1 MMDLTDDFDKRMG
14 LFDAEFKREIKE
26 MRLEFKEAYQIKD
39 IEKMEKDHESYM
51 EKKKK
56 DHERHME
63 KTKKYI
69 ERTDE
74 IGRNKYNRRFL
85 GLNKYGNAIHP
96 RYMKNEKYHE
106 SNKKKEPKHI
116 PTSELILP
124 KSEPTLEPTSEPTLP
139 KKKSSKYTKLGIISL
154 GSILFYFAYKVIIIV
169 LK

>member
-1 MMDLTDDFDKRMG
+1 MVQTDDFDKRMG

-26 MRLEFKEAYQIKD
+26 MRLEIKEAYQIKD
-39 IEKMEKDHESYM
+39 IEKME
-51 EKKKK
+51 K

-116 PTSELILP
+116 PTSELTLP
-124 KSEPTLEPTSEPTLP
+124 KSEPTSEPTLP
-139 KKKSSKYTKLGIISL
+139 KKKSSKYTKLGIISV
-154 GSILFYFAYKVIIIV
+154 GSILFYFAYKVISIV
-169 LK
+169 LKS